1 MKITRTFSCWLVIA
15 GFLASISFAADAP
28 AKFNVSGLNFTRP
41 ASWEWVKV
49 TSSMR
54 AAQLR
59 VADEASKTS
68 ADVIFFSGFGGS
80 VKDNV
85 DRWFAQFEEP
95 RDKINAKT
103 EEVTVGKRKVT
114 YASAQGTYLSGMPGG
129 PKTPM
134 KNHTLLGAIVEAEGG
149 NIFVRMTGPT
159 ELVQKSNGAFRA
171 MIEGAM
177 K

>member
-1 MKITRTFSCWLVIA
+1 MNMTRTFSYLLVIA
-15 GFLASISFAADAP
+15 GFLASASFAAEAP

-41 ASWEWVKV
+41 ANWEWVKV

-59 VADEASKTS
+59 VADETNKAS

-95 RDKINAKT
+95 KDKISAKT
-103 EEVTVGKRKVT
+103 DEVMVGKRKVT

-129 PKTPM
+129 AKTPL
-134 KNHTLLGAIVEAEGG
+134 KNHALVGAIVETGEG

-159 ELVQKSNGAFRA
+159 ELVQKSSGAFKA